1 MSQVAARS
9 TANVLLPVPPDPTR
23 VGHDWLGTLA
33 EVPLFEGLSKR
44 HLRRIAKLAHIR
56 RFASGSVMVRAG
68 DPGRSFYVLLDGSAK
83 VNRAGRRSLR
93 LNAGAFFGEMALI
106 DDFPRSADAHAHE
119 RCQLFVITKDH
130 LADLLFVDRDLA
142 YDLLWNFVRTL
153 AGRLRETNDKMTF
166 LAVSSKF

>member
-106 DDFPRSADAHAHE
+106 DDSPRSAHAIVHE
-119 RCQLFVITKDH
+119 KCRLFVIRKED
-130 LADLLFVDRDLA
+130 LEDLLFVDRDLA
-142 YDLLWNFVRTL
+142 YELLWNFVRTL
-153 AGRLRETNDKMTF
+153 SARLRETNDKMTF
-166 LAVSSKF
+166 LSVTNKF